1 MTTTN
6 ATQNT
11 GAPQGSNT
19 SKATSTNRQRPPYYL
34 SQPSTLPEM
43 NYMPQSQMDILVPGL
58 PKHNIFVC
66 GEKNQVDRYIKARK
80 GLIDWVGTSK
90 DYKNVMHSYLLTK
103 DEPTFDDPD
112 EPTGTDANPVTT
124 AQLEKYKF
132 QLRKIDDKREEWLEA
147 KGRLCRTVEQL
158 CVIPLQNKVHDHPR
172 CGEVQKKHDIIGLL
186 DIIKELVYSTDD
198 SQETYWTM
206 VETMTQLFNTKQGDQ
221 EPLTAFDKRLES
233 QIEVTESVWGGA
245 VGISLVG

>member
-1 MTTTN
+1 M
-6 ATQNT
+6 
-11 GAPQGSNT
+11 
-19 SKATSTNRQRPPYYL
+19 
-34 SQPSTLPEM
+34 
-43 NYMPQSQMDILVPGL
+43 
-58 PKHNIFVC
+58 
-66 GEKNQVDRYIKARK
+66 DRYIKARK

-90 DYKNVMHSYLLTK
+90 DYKNVMHAYLLTK
-103 DEPTFDDPD
+103 EEPTFDDPT

-132 QLRKIDDKREEWLEA
+132 QLRKMDDQREEWLEA
-147 KGRLCRTVEQL
+147 KGRLYRTMEQL
-158 CVIPLQNKVHDHPR
+158 CITPLQNKVYNHPR
-172 CGEVQKKHDIIGLL
+172 YEEVQKKHDIIGLL

-221 EPLTAFDKRLES
+221 ESLTAFHKRLES